1 MEWEEEARQ
10 ADEEIEAVIK
20 AFNAGKDVSE
30 MLKRINVDE
39 RVNTWMY
46 CLEPFVIDADY
57 YLIIPIVEYFHYHE
71 DLLDYH
77 DRDFYPGD
85 TDANKVNT
93 VNGMSPSKDMYE
105 SFTCLERREID
116 GATLSVEVDSH
127 GMNGLFFDNL
137 CIFKSEAGLIEHYKS
152 LIYDTP
158 STSLTPI
165 EGNFISDGEKI
176 ISHSDAELVSLYDRY
191 IKPRLKNK

>member
-10 ADEEIEAVIK
+10 ADEEIKAVIE

-46 CLEPFVIDADY
+46 CFQPFQMIPNY
-57 YLIIPIVEYFHYHE
+57 SFLIPIVEYFHYHE

-77 DRDFYPGD
+77 DRDFYQAD
-85 TDANKVNT
+85 TDAGKVNT
-93 VNGMSPSKDMYE
+93 VNGMTPSKDMYE
-105 SFTCLERREID
+105 SFTCIERCAID
-116 GATLSVEVDSH
+116 EVTLSVKVESH

-152 LIYDTP
+152 LIYDVPT
-158 STSLTPI
+158 TCLTPV
-165 EGNFISDGEKI
+165 EGYFLSDGEKI
-176 ISHSDAELVSLYDRY
+176 ISHSDAELVKFYDRY
-191 IKPRLKNK
+191 ITPRLKK

>member
-10 ADEEIEAVIK
+10 ADEEIKAVIK

-46 CLEPFVIDADY
+46 CFQPFQMIPNY
-57 YLIIPIVEYFHYHE
+57 SFLIPIVEYFHYHE

-105 SFTCLERREID
+105 SFTCIERCEID
-116 GATLSVEVDSH
+116 EATLSVKVDSH
-127 GMNGLFFDNL
+127 GMNGLFFHNL

-152 LIYDTP
+152 LIYDIPRTC
-158 STSLTPI
+158 LTPV
-165 EGNFISDGEKI
+165 EGYFLSDGEKI
-176 ISHSDAELVSLYDRY
+176 ISHSDAELVKFYDRY
-191 IKPRLKNK
+191 ITPRLSK

>member
-10 ADEEIEAVIK
+10 ADEEIKAVIK
-20 AFNAGKDVSE
+20 AFNEGKDVSE

-46 CLEPFVIDADY
+46 CFQPFQMIPNY
-57 YLIIPIVEYFHYHE
+57 SFLIPIVEYFHYHE
-71 DLLDYH
+71 DLLEYH
-77 DRDFYPGD
+77 DRDFYRGD
-85 TDANKVNT
+85 TDANKVHT

-105 SFTCLERREID
+105 DFTCIERCEID
-116 GATLSVEVDSH
+116 EVTLSVKVESH

-152 LIYDTP
+152 LIYDVPT
-158 STSLTPI
+158 TWLTPV
-165 EGNFISDGEKI
+165 EGYFLSDGEKI
-176 ISHSDAELVSLYDRY
+176 ISHSDAELVKFYDRY
-191 IKPRLKNK
+191 LKPRLKK

>member
-1 MEWEEEARQ
+1 MEWEEEARH
-10 ADEEIEAVIK
+10 ADEEIKAVIK

-30 MLKRINVDE
+30 MLKRVNVEE

-46 CLEPFVIDADY
+46 CLEPFVIDDDY

-77 DRDFYPGD
+77 DRDFYKGD
-85 TDANKVNT
+85 TDASKVNT
-93 VNGMSPSKDMYE
+93 VNGMTPSKDMYE
-105 SFTCLERREID
+105 SFTCLERCEID

-127 GMNGLFFDNL
+127 GMNGLFFHNL

-152 LIYDTP
+152 LIYDVPT
-158 STSLTPI
+158 TCLTPV
-165 EGNFISDGEKI
+165 EGYFLSDGEKI
-176 ISHSDAELVSLYDRY
+176 ISHSDAELVKFYDRY
-191 IKPRLKNK
+191 ITPRLSK

>member
-10 ADEEIEAVIK
+10 ADEEIKAVIK

-46 CLEPFVIDADY
+46 CFQPFQMIPNY
-57 YLIIPIVEYFHYHE
+57 SFLIPIVEYFHYHE

-77 DRDFYPGD
+77 DRDFYQAD
-85 TDANKVNT
+85 TDAGKVNT
-93 VNGMSPSKDMYE
+93 VNGMTPSKDMYE
-105 SFTCLERREID
+105 SFTCIERCAID
-116 GATLSVEVDSH
+116 EVTLSVKVESH

-152 LIYDTP
+152 LIYDVPT
-158 STSLTPI
+158 TCLTPV
-165 EGNFISDGEKI
+165 EGYFLSDGEKI
-176 ISHSDAELVSLYDRY
+176 ISHSDAELVKFYDRY
-191 IKPRLKNK
+191 ITPRLKR

>member
-10 ADEEIEAVIK
+10 ADEEIKAVIK

-46 CLEPFVIDADY
+46 CLEPFVIDDDY

-77 DRDFYPGD
+77 DRDFYKGD
-85 TDANKVNT
+85 TDASKVNT
-93 VNGMSPSKDMYE
+93 VNGMTPSKDMYE
-105 SFTCLERREID
+105 SFTCLERCEID

-127 GMNGLFFDNL
+127 GMNGLFFHNL
-137 CIFKSEAGLIEHYKS
+137 GVFKSEAGVIEHYKG
-152 LIYDTP
+152 LTYDIP
-158 STSLTPI
+158 SIWLTPV
-165 EGNFISDGEKI
+165 EGYFISDGEKI
-176 ISHSDAELVSLYDRY
+176 ISHSDAELVKFYDRY
-191 IKPRLKNK
+191 ITPRLSK